1 MINLLGIATALI
13 FLSISLL
20 HVYWAFG
27 SSRNGGAVIPTH
39 NGQPIFTPSPGITLL
54 VALLLLISA
63 LLVLGTLGY
72 WRFGLPLGFFKVGT
86 WGVATVL
93 LLRTIGDFRFVGFFK
108 RVRDTAFARN
118 DTLYYSP
125 LCLCLAVSCAA
136 VSLWAVA

>member
-1 MINLLGIATALI
+1 MINLLGLLTALI

-27 SSRNGGAVIPTH
+27 SSRNGSTVIPTH
-39 NGQPIFTPSPGITLL
+39 NGKPIFTPSPGMTLL
-54 VALLLLISA
+54 VALLLLIAA

-72 WRFGLPLGFFKVGT
+72 WRAGLPFWLFKMGT
-86 WGVATVL
+86 WGVAVVL

-136 VSLWAVA
+136 VGLWAAS

>member
-1 MINLLGIATALI
+1 MINLIGILTALI

-27 SSRNGGAVIPTH
+27 SRRDGNTVIPTH
-39 NGQPIFTPSPGITLL
+39 NGKSLFTPSPGMTLL
-54 VALLLLISA
+54 VALLLLIAA

-72 WRFGLPLGFFKVGT
+72 WNVGLPLGFFKMGT
-86 WGVATVL
+86 WGVAVVL
-93 LLRTIGDFRFVGFFK
+93 LLRSIGDFRFVGFFK

-118 DTLYYSP
+118 DTLFYSP
-125 LCLCLAVSCAA
+125 LCLCLAASCAA